1 MKSYAPKKNAVQ
13 YLKAI
18 LLPFAA
24 DGQQRRV
31 QARREEVGHVHRG
44 RGAVQ
49 RARGGAHDAGRIV
62 GRNRSRQPIA
72 ECNTGPVGYSDRA
85 GKLKKCHC

>member
-1 MKSYAPKKNAVQ
+1 MNHQ
-13 YLKAI
+13 YPLT
-18 LLPFAA
+18 A

-31 QARREEVGHVHRG
+31 QARRQEVRHVHRG

-62 GRNRSRQPIA
+62 GRNRSRRQPI
-72 ECNTGPVGYSDRA
+72 GM
-85 GKLKKCHC
+85 